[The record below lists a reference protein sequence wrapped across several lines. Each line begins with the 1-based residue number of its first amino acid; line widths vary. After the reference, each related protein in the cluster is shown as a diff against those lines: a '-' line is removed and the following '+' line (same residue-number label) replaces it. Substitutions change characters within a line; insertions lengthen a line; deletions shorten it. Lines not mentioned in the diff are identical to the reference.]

1 MNSITGQI
9 TLNRNAPCPCGSG
22 RKYKKCCWHKDKEK
36 AASRAAIEQV
46 RTERLREMG
55 HPTESDMRGLYEEMT
70 GRNAPPGPIAPD
82 ARQMITELW
91 QQRRLIA
98 KSRLDLEQQKPQWE
112 AYFAEHEDEF
122 DAIARELA
130 THPFFLRYEL
140 TKENVKKVRQDLGE
154 LPSDKELLKEY
165 ANKAVSITL
174 DSDDRSSFNEGI
186 LSLLPDLMYENKMK
200 EAYVADICA
209 NRALDT
215 SVPITPFFER
225 MIERSMRVR
234 RKRRPSKK
242 RRG

>member
-1 MNSITGQI
+1 MNSYRDKITV
-9 TLNRNAPCPCGSG
+9 NRNAPCPCGSG
-22 RKYKKCCWHKDKEK
+22 RKYKKCCLGKEQKK
-36 AASRAAIEQV
+36 AASRAAIEHA

-98 KSRLDLEQQKPQWE
+98 KCRVDLESQKAEWE
-112 AYFAEHEDEF
+112 AYFAEHQDEF
-122 DAIARELA
+122 DAIAKELA

-140 TKENVKKVRQDLGE
+140 TKENVRKVRQELGE
-154 LPSDKELLKEY
+154 LPSDEALFKEY
-165 ANKAVSITL
+165 ANKAVAITL

-186 LSLLPDLMYENKMK
+186 LSLLPDLMYEKKIK
-200 EAYVADICA
+200 EAYVAEVCA

-215 SVPITPFFER
+215 SLPITPFFER